1 MSTSLIEKQF
11 DMAVDQWTDEV
22 VDDIKGQGKSM
33 ADKAIQSV
41 SNRVQKEF
49 VNKIGDKALREAAS
63 GTLKKISSVDGLIN
77 AFESVKDGSILFK
90 DTLGEMG
97 TDVSKFL
104 KGEMDR
110 VDLMESMA
118 NRADKYISNIV
129 GKMATAAA
137 AEFGTLAPAIGEM
150 AGYIAS
156 KMFREAVA
164 PFLNAAIRAKY
175 AKQRYEQLHGFYE
188 EAIAQMQQQR
198 QKFIRETAAKFE
210 QQQRLVDECFNKLDE
225 ALSVNDVN
233 GASAALNGIA
243 QGIGGQEL
251 QFKTFDDF
259 RKQVKSKKKLV
270 MN

>member
-22 VDDIKGQGKSM
+22 VDDIKVQGKAM
-33 ADKAIQSV
+33 ADKAIKSV
-41 SNRVQKEF
+41 SKKVQKEF
-49 VNKIGDKALREAAS
+49 LNKIEDKALREAAS
-63 GTLKKISSVDGLIN
+63 GTLKKISSVDDLIN

-118 NRADKYISNIV
+118 NRADKYISDIV

-188 EAIAQMQQQR
+188 EAIEQMQQQLEL
-198 QKFIRETAAKFE
+198 FEHETAE
-210 QQQRLVDECFNKLDE
+210 LFNRRQDLIDDCIAKLD
-225 ALSVNDVN
+225 AAMTVNDVN
-233 GASAALNGIA
+233 KASEALNSLAKEFGE
-243 QGIGGQEL
+243 EL
-251 QFKTFDDF
+251 QFKNSDEFKDF
-259 RKQVKSKKKLV
+259 ILNSDEELV
-270 MN
+270 L